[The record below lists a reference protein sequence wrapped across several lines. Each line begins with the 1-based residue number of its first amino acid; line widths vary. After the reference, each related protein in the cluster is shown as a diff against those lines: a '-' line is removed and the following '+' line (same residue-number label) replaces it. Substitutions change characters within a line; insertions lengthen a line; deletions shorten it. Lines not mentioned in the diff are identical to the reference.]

1 MDRRNLVD
9 GRRRDIGLGGYPVVS
24 LADAREQALLMR
36 RLARRGVDP
45 TAERRRAA
53 VPTFRAAA
61 LTVHAE
67 HSKVWDNPKHGKQWL
82 ATLEQY
88 VFPEIGDKL
97 VNTIDGPAVRSVLA
111 PIWLEIPETARRV
124 RQRIGAVLDYAAT
137 QGLRPGMD
145 NPVRSVAKGLPKQPK
160 RRGHFAALPYA
171 DVPGFIQRL
180 RASSIGEPARLA
192 FEWLILSAARTSEVL
207 NAQWA
212 EIDTE
217 AATWTI
223 PASRMKAGREWV
235 VPLPDRCLE
244 ILQRA

>member
-1 MDRRNLVD
+1 M
-9 GRRRDIGLGGYPVVS
+9 S
-24 LADAREQALLMR
+24 
-36 RLARRGVDP
+36 
-45 TAERRRAA
+45 
-53 VPTFRAAA
+53 
-61 LTVHAE
+61 
-67 HSKVWDNPKHGKQWL
+67 
-82 ATLEQY
+82 
-88 VFPEIGDKL
+88 
-97 VNTIDGPAVRSVLA
+97 
-111 PIWLEIPETARRV
+111 
-124 RQRIGAVLDYAAT
+124 
-137 QGLRPGMD
+137 
-145 NPVRSVAKGLPKQPK
+145 
-160 RRGHFAALPYA
+160 
-171 DVPGFIQRL
+171 FIQRL